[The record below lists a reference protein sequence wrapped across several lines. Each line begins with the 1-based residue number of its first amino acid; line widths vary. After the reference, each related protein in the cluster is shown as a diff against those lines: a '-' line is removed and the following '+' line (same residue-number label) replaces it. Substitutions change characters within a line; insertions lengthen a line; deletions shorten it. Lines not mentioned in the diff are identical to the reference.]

1 MDPFAKSEEED
12 DLMLEWF
19 EKKAPIRSKFDAL
32 LIAHL
37 VIAGVVGGSVIA
49 ASMMGYGAAVLG
61 GIVATGAVLTLIVV
75 TSAKRMICDP
85 YVETVLRMEALA
97 AGNLAER
104 FDFSDHE
111 DCVGRMIKAMEVFR
125 ANGGTLRQSGHD
137 LEAVIGH
144 LQQGLG
150 KLAEGDLT
158 YRLKADFP
166 AEYSQLKTSFN
177 TAVQELGD
185 VISSLTDVASTVQ
198 SGSSEIR
205 DASNDL
211 ARRSEEQAS
220 ALQQAAGAMKDVTA
234 VVQETAS
241 NAANVRATIAETQ
254 GEADEGGQV
263 VQRAVTAMGAIE
275 KSSEQ
280 IGQIINVIDGI
291 AFQTN
296 LLALNAGVEAARAG
310 DAGKGFAVVANEV
323 RALAQR
329 SADAAKDIKELITA
343 STQQVSGG
351 VALVA
356 ETGTCLAKIV
366 QRIANIGERM
376 SSINDSSLSQAS
388 SLHQI
393 NAAVSEMDRM
403 TQQNAAM
410 VEQCTAAAHS
420 LAGNATDLTKIVA
433 RFKASGSSGGFAAPR
448 SAPPAPRR
456 AAVSAPVVRG
466 NLAVKAEVRDEE
478 DWAEF

>member
-1 MDPFAKSEEED
+1 
-12 DLMLEWF
+12 
-19 EKKAPIRSKFDAL
+19 
-32 LIAHL
+32 
-37 VIAGVVGGSVIA
+37 
-49 ASMMGYGAAVLG
+49 
-61 GIVATGAVLTLIVV
+61 
-75 TSAKRMICDP
+75 
-85 YVETVLRMEALA
+85 
-97 AGNLAER
+97 
-104 FDFSDHE
+104 
-111 DCVGRMIKAMEVFR
+111 
-125 ANGGTLRQSGHD
+125 
-137 LEAVIGH
+137 
-144 LQQGLG
+144 
-150 KLAEGDLT
+150 
-158 YRLKADFP
+158 
-166 AEYSQLKTSFN
+166 
-177 TAVQELGD
+177 
-185 VISSLTDVASTVQ
+185 
-198 SGSSEIR
+198 
-205 DASNDL
+205 
-211 ARRSEEQAS
+211 
-220 ALQQAAGAMKDVTA
+220 
-234 VVQETAS
+234 VQETAS
-241 NAANVRATIAETQ
+241 SAANVRVTIGETQ

-356 ETGTCLAKIV
+356 ETGSCLAKIV
-366 QRIANIGERM
+366 QRIANISQLM
-376 SSINDSSLSQAS
+376 TSINDSSLSQAT

-393 NAAVSEMDRM
+393 NAAVSEMDHM

-410 VEQCTAAAHS
+410 VEQSTAAAHS
-420 LAGNATDLTKIVA
+420 LAGNAADLTKIVA
-433 RFKASGSSGGFAAPR
+433 RFKANGGSGGGFSAPR

-466 NLAVKAEVRDEE
+466 NLAMKAEVRDDE